1 MPTASNFTSRR
12 PPRGFTLLELLC
24 VIVVLGLAGAMII
37 PAMGET
43 GILRVQ
49 GAVRMVVSDIT
60 FIQSDAVAFQ
70 ERRAMVVDV
79 ANNSYALVAV
89 PGETVDVENNILY
102 DPTKPDGRYRVNL
115 TDARFGDSRM
125 TAAAFDGDSV
135 LMFDALGGP
144 VVDAG
149 SNAAG
154 AGGTITIT
162 GMRQTFRVQVEAFT
176 GRVRVTRDGSNDGEG
191 DGDDDDG
198 GPADGGEPIVPD
210 VTEG

>member
-1 MPTASNFTSRR
+1 MFRSQKSTVRVRS
-12 PPRGFTLLELLC
+12 GFTLLELLC

-70 ERRAMVVDV
+70 ERRAMVFDV
-79 ANNSYALVAV
+79 ANNRYTLVAV
-89 PGETVDVENNILY
+89 PGNVIDVQNNVLY
-102 DPTKPDGRYRVNL
+102 DPTKRSGRYEVNL
-115 TDARFGDSRM
+115 SDARFGDSRM
-125 TAAAFDGDSV
+125 TQAGFDGDNV

-149 SNAAG
+149 SNAAS
-154 AGGTITIT
+154 AGGTVTII
-162 GMRQTFRVQVEAFT
+162 GMQQTFRIQVDAFT
-176 GRVRVTRDGSNDGEG
+176 GRVRVVRSQGEDPAGSGG
-191 DGDDDDG
+191 DSGD
-198 GPADGGEPIVPD
+198 PIVTD
-210 VTEG
+210 VTGG